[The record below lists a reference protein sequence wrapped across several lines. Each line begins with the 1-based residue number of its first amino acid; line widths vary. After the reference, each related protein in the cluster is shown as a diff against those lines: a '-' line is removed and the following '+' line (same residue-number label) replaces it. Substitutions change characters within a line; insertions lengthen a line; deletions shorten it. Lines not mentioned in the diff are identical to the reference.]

1 MPQLRR
7 RLHLPLPAR
16 ILATAGRKVLRS
28 APKSPGGDTVATGA
42 AATAAAV
49 GVDATIV
56 VIAVVVINV
65 VFVVVAVDSTIVG
78 LAGRRWA
85 AGGDSPFESPS
96 DSRPR

>member
-1 MPQLRR
+1 M
-7 RLHLPLPAR
+7 PAR

-28 APKSPGGDTVATGA
+28 APKSPGGDTVAARPA
-42 AATAAAV
+42 AAAAAV

-56 VIAVVVINV
+56 VIVVVIIV

-85 AGGDSPFESPS
+85 AGGDSPFETPS